1 MSYAYVAQATH
12 LCRGAAEPTVLGEG
26 VEDPMTA
33 GVGGGDHLLWVN
45 NPINPPTSSV
55 LFESNHVESL
65 RGGTINTKESS
76 LLHVPSAGPLVQPWY
91 VSPKLGKTILF

>member
-65 RGGTINTKESS
+65 RGGTINILKRAVCS
-76 LLHVPSAGPLVQPWY
+76 VCRPLAR
-91 VSPKLGKTILF
+91 